1 MPYYTCDMISNKA
14 GFFID
19 VFWGRNL
26 AIKYEKHVN
35 YKSNQQEKEEK
46 EENEKK
52 EEDNS
57 DSDSESSDS
66 DNDSDEEQNSISILF
81 K

>member
-1 MPYYTCDMISNKA
+1 MPYYTCDMITNKA

-35 YKSNQQEKEEK
+35 YKSNQQEQEDKEEK
-46 EENEKK
+46 EKK
-52 EEDNS
+52 VKIMMIVTVIAVKVIAMKNK
-57 DSDSESSDS
+57 
-66 DNDSDEEQNSISILF
+66 N
-81 K
+81 